1 MAKQTI
7 TIRMEP
13 RVWEE
18 IKKAAAEENRSANN
32 WLETVA
38 IEALKKRAENSK
50 PQKKQHGKEEP
61 YEEDS

>member
-7 TIRMEP
+7 TIRLEP
-13 RVWEE
+13 GLWEAIKRV
-18 IKKAAAEENRSANN
+18 AAEENRSANN

-50 PQKKQHGKEEP
+50 PQKTQHGKEEL

>member
-7 TIRMEP
+7 TIRLEP
-13 RVWEE
+13 ELWKA
-18 IKKAAAEENRSANN
+18 IKRAATKENRSANN

-38 IEALKKRAENSK
+38 IEALKKRSENSK
-50 PQKKQHGKEEP
+50 PQKTQHGKEEQ